1 MLFRTPRNHLTKIV
15 KANSRNFKKNWIF
28 AIMGETEKELASSN
42 ISTCSLG
49 FSDREEENDKMT
61 KLHKKVQFLLNWI
74 STGHHAFL
82 PDFSLFLALDW
93 IGGGYHVSDARKV
106 WKRSPSP
113 ARWNFC
119 FRFLIKPRKIWSF
132 DRSLPSAPPSKVS
145 YFDFH
150 SSQGRWCVLVIAVII
165 TIITKSLISH
175 HYHHHHY
182 KTPME

>member
-1 MLFRTPRNHLTKIV
+1 
-15 KANSRNFKKNWIF
+15 
-28 AIMGETEKELASSN
+28 MGETEKELASSN

-106 WKRSPSP
+106 WKRSPSSLELLFSLLDKTSQ
-113 ARWNFC
+113 N
-119 FRFLIKPRKIWSF
+119 LI
-132 DRSLPSAPPSKVS
+132 L
-145 YFDFH
+145 
-150 SSQGRWCVLVIAVII
+150 
-165 TIITKSLISH
+165 
-175 HYHHHHY
+175 
-182 KTPME
+182 